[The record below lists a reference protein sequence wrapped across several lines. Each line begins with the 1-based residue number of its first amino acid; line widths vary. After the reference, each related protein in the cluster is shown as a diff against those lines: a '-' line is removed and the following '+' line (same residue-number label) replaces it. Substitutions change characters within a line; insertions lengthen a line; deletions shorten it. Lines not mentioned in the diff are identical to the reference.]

1 MQIKDRSFLIT
12 GGSSGLGAAC
22 CRELVSLGAHV
33 MIADLNQDAADQL
46 TAECGSN
53 VAFRRTDVQNTDEI
67 KIAIQ
72 DSLTLH
78 GPLHGLIT
86 CAGILRGSRVVG
98 REEPH
103 DLDLFQQVINV
114 NLVGTFNAM
123 RLAAAQMVK
132 TPEDEDGE
140 RGVIITTSSV
150 ASWEGQIGQAGYAAA
165 KGGVASMTLPVAR
178 ELGQHG
184 IRVVS
189 IAPGIFDTPMMKK
202 VSPAIRSSLESQ
214 IPFPQR
220 FGQPSEFAQLARQV
234 IENRMLNGTVIR
246 LDAAVRMNAT

>member
-22 CRELVSLGAHV
+22 CRELVSTGARV
-33 MIADLNQDAADQL
+33 MIADVNQEAAETL
-46 TAECGSN
+46 IEECGPGLD
-53 VAFRRTDVQNTDEI
+53 FRRTDVQNAEEMDAVI
-67 KIAIQ
+67 KA
-72 DSLTLH
+72 SLEVH

-98 REEPH
+98 RETPH
-103 DLDLFQQVINV
+103 DLSLFQQIINV

-123 RLAAAQMVK
+123 RLAAAQMVD
-132 TPEDEDGE
+132 TPTDDDGE
-140 RGVIITTSSV
+140 RGVIITTSSI
-150 ASWEGQIGQAGYAAA
+150 ASWDGQIGQAGYAAA

-189 IAPGIFDTPMMKK
+189 IAPGIFDTPMMEK
-202 VSPAIRSSLESQ
+202 VRPAIRSSLEAQ

-220 FGQPSEFAQLARQV
+220 FGQPSEFAQLTRQV

-246 LDAAVRMNAT
+246 LDAAVRMDAK